1 MTSPFNNKFTVS
13 QIPDP
18 ILGSEVFQGVT
29 LISKD

>member
-1 MTSPFNNKFTVS
+1 MTSPFKFAIS

-18 ILGSEVFQGVT
+18 ILGSEVFQGDA